1 MTDKEAALAIGEKF
15 IVLFHENIALK
26 ALLMNLREPDG
37 KPVPWRDYV
46 DQDMRAPL
54 SSQNV
59 QNDLWLLRQGVD
71 SSSDC
76 NALLRSLHARICK

>member
-1 MTDKEAALAIGEKF
+1 MTDEEVALVIGEKF
-15 IVLFHENIALK
+15 IALRHENIALK
-26 ALLMNLREPDG
+26 ALLMNLRDTDG

-46 DQDMRAPL
+46 DQDMSAPL

-76 NALLRSLHARICK
+76 KALLRSLHDRICK